1 MPTAMPTVLPAQ
13 TMTADLA
20 ETPAN
25 SLRPLLLTVLSL
37 KVAVAAFLLFSV
49 SLSPPLSAESRYLA
63 GDPQMAAA
71 N

>member
-1 MPTAMPTVLPAQ
+1 MPTAMPTR
-13 TMTADLA
+13 TMTADFS

-25 SLRPLLLTVLSL
+25 SLRPVLLTVLSL
-37 KVAVAAFLLFSV
+37 KVAVAAFLLLSV

-63 GDPQMAAA
+63 GEPQMAAA

>member
-1 MPTAMPTVLPAQ
+1 MPTAMPNQ
-13 TMTADLA
+13 TMNADLTEA
-20 ETPAN
+20 PTN

-37 KVAVAAFLLFSV
+37 KLAVAAFLLLSV

>member
-1 MPTAMPTVLPAQ
+1 MPTAMPSQ
-13 TMTADLA
+13 TMTANLA

-37 KVAVAAFLLFSV
+37 KLAVAAFLLLSV

-63 GDPQMAAA
+63 GDPQMAVA